1 MKKEEIYKEG
11 ANWDKQIYGGLIKQN
26 KDYKRIIFGSG
37 LIILIMIFLLISL
50 FPLKTI
56 KAIGVVVDKSTGE
69 VEIRHLEDRDLK
81 PTEREMVAIN
91 TLTNFVI
98 WYKTYD
104 EADIE
109 KRTEKIMVFSSSDV
123 FSQYKRLF
131 SRDDKKNPNEYYSEG
146 DQATVKITNVIKLN
160 KRTYQLRFNLDENL
174 KNQRKENTRHFTS
187 TIKFSLSS
195 DDLTELE
202 SWKNPLGLLVTS
214 IRFDEDYQSQK

>member
-1 MKKEEIYKEG
+1 MKKEQIYKKG

-26 KDYKRIIFGSG
+26 RDFKRIIFGSG
-37 LIILIMIFLLISL
+37 LIISILVFLLISL

-69 VEIRHLEDRDLK
+69 VEIRHLQDRDLK

-91 TLTNFVI
+91 TLTNFVN

-104 EADIE
+104 ESDVE
-109 KRTEKIMVFSSSDV
+109 KRTEKIMLFSSREV
-123 FSQYKRLF
+123 FNQYKALF
-131 SRDDKKNPNEYYSEG
+131 SRDDEKNPNEYYSE
-146 DQATVKITNVIKLN
+146 DDKAIVTITNVIKLN
-160 KRTYQLRFNLDENL
+160 KRTYQIRFGLDEDL
-174 KNQRKENTRHFTS
+174 KNQRKLNKRNFTA

-202 SWKNPLGLLVTS
+202 TWKNPLGLLVTS
-214 IRFDEDYQSQK
+214 IRFDEEYKPQK